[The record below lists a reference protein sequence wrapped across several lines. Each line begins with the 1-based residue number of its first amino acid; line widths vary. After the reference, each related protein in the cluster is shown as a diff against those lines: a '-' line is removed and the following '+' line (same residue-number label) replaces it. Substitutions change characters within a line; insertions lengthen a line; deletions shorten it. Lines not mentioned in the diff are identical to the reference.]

1 MTAPTIEIL
10 TIASAGHHPGLDRLK
25 RSADRHGW
33 PLTVITA
40 PWRGWGTKVHAV
52 ADHARQS
59 EADIIFY
66 IDGYDSIFI
75 RQYPGN
81 IWITS
86 TDYGYLST
94 EKNCWPDA
102 SLAPQYPS
110 DYQSPWRFVNAGQW
124 TMPRKT
130 FLRMVKEH
138 PIRFSDDDQL
148 WHTHRFL
155 SNEYNLSLDSGCEIF
170 QSVAFHTPGEFGEQ
184 DGQFVNLVTGTHPF
198 VLHGNGGT
206 DMTAYEKYGI

>member
-1 MTAPTIEIL
+1 MMVPTIEIL
-10 TIASAGHHPGLDRLK
+10 TLASAGHHPGLDRLK
-25 RSADRHGW
+25 RSAARHGW

-66 IDGYDSIFI
+66 IDGYDSIFV

-86 TDYGYLST
+86 TDYGYLSA

-102 SLAPQYPS
+102 SLAAQYPL

-130 FLRMVKEH
+130 FLRMVEEH

-148 WHTHRFL
+148 WHTHRYL
-155 SNEYNLSLDSGCEIF
+155 SNNYGLFLDSGSEIF

-184 DGQFVNLVTGTHPF
+184 NGQFINLVTGTRPF